1 MLYVFHVDT
10 GRMLTFE
17 MSKAL
22 ENVRSLKETIERHHG
37 IPSASIVLLVSG
49 GEVLQDTN
57 RVCNYSAGT
66 DTNPIYMFSKSVL
79 DTRNQPA
86 PWPSIETDNDLKA
99 QVDKC
104 LELPATYGTVV
115 TRSLLAQQIC
125 EMAKEEAK
133 TCETLIHEQHLQQQG
148 WAAVV
153 ANMEDSVT
161 EFQERV
167 ADFYR
172 RYEEHRQRYNEHME
186 ILSAF
191 DNDLK
196 QLSEIPILS
205 TLMENA
211 ASRPFGNFDEVYA
224 DASHTANS
232 TSSGS
237 VKTTSNSEPASAAIA
252 TSATSATATADVEG
266 ATSSQTN
273 EAEEKIVALVGSG
286 SGEQQQDGSS
296 MSDKDKA
303 KCISLLDWIS
313 ASEGQRMLKRMAE
326 ECTSGLEQFEK
337 ATVGLKQ
344 NIDKAVEA
352 SQRGDI
358 KEIKGLEERLCDLDK
373 VMYEA
378 RKIVSDQNELA
389 QSFQQNQNRANT
401 LGDTSIL
408 PDLCASHK
416 SQLIV
421 MLQNHKNLRDIRR
434 RCAKCKEELGNNLF
448 QRLRYIIHV
457 ETRVWE
463 IDNSILF
470 YHTCLKRLQ
479 KHLGIIEQIHMAPCM
494 YVSAVTE
501 VVRRRMFSSSFLRW
515 ASDLACRLMT
525 IHNEEV
531 MRRHEFTAQFEGH
544 FLSTLFP
551 GMDDMPPSYAIQ
563 APSIFDSSLPALN
576 KRDLQ
581 ELSTFL
587 PELTEKIQLPN
598 IDSVIDFFSSR
609 SVEGTNQSKSSG
621 LQEYPPDL
629 GTGEAPTA
637 STIDGKGDADS
648 ASTAQ
653 QQPTKEGCESE
664 TDTEEFEKVGQS
676 RRRSRSKPAVDTC
689 SMATSTERV
698 LQASAETLTE
708 ENLGTTRLEVEKLK
722 TILRTVYQ
730 LSQSSISFLREQLSA
745 VRAESASN
753 RAEFRS
759 KLEAINRAWA
769 DIQQEARNRER
780 ETIQQLTVDHELEM
794 NDLRKSIHQKD
805 DEMQS
810 LRSDNSMIKASH
822 IETVSKYESEKRELN
837 VTVEEMKEVVRKLEQ
852 RLADVEV
859 DRKKAIQEAVEQ
871 LEHKHKTEIES
882 LRCRYK
888 LMTSMDRSPSD
899 TSLEKI
905 EKPDMIDIASHEQLL
920 AQAREDFNRE
930 KERAI
935 KTAIEEERQRWESS
949 TVTIKPQQRSMASSP
964 GTPTGSHDIYKRI
977 LEEKERQLDELR
989 DKESVL
995 MRENQRYKET
1005 IQSLTDPELGSHQ
1018 LNMKDQLEALERE
1031 KQQLSR
1037 ELEKLQNKPSAGV
1050 AVQSCSKGD
1059 LVVIVYNSTY
1069 DQYTIVQNAPVL
1081 FFLHA
1086 DSYAAFGLTELVAGQ
1101 VPRIIHCMGT
1111 VVDKDYCHARKDG
1124 NRYKVSRGTR
1134 FYRVKVKPVPSSG
1147 GGSSGSLSAS
1157 VSSGTSRSAGAD
1169 SDKNSHKKEK
1179 SKMSRSSSTITE
1191 QGLAAAMSSVVT
1203 TTTGTSPG
1211 LLIDSFA
1218 QTEQL
1223 GSPTG
1228 KLEED
1233 SAIKSSTSRDMI
1245 DSGVVEQ
1252 NLQNLH
1258 QQRISTYKER
1268 NISVTDDEDV
1278 GYGGGAGS
1286 ASASVDE
1293 SEQQQQ
1299 TRLRYESVCEEEQPE
1314 EVEEEVVD
1322 QQQAA
1327 QDGGNTTA
1335 APPSLEP
1342 IPELAVDTVDA
1353 PSSSVFLST
1362 STGSS
1367 IAEELVAT
1375 SSTAGSL
1382 HQMTTLADDVSDS
1395 ADSEYRSLETRD
1407 DDDDDYCLE

>member
-1 MLYVFHVDT
+1 M
-10 GRMLTFE
+10 
-17 MSKAL
+17 
-22 ENVRSLKETIERHHG
+22 
-37 IPSASIVLLVSG
+37 
-49 GEVLQDTN
+49 
-57 RVCNYSAGT
+57 
-66 DTNPIYMFSKSVL
+66 
-79 DTRNQPA
+79 
-86 PWPSIETDNDLKA
+86 
-99 QVDKC
+99 
-104 LELPATYGTVV
+104 
-115 TRSLLAQQIC
+115 
-125 EMAKEEAK
+125 
-133 TCETLIHEQHLQQQG
+133 
-148 WAAVV
+148 
-153 ANMEDSVT
+153 T

-172 RYEEHRQRYNEHME
+172 RYEEHRQRYTEHME

-191 DNDLK
+191 DHDLK

-211 ASRPFGNFDEVYA
+211 ASRPFGNFDEAYV
-224 DASHTANS
+224 DAGNTANS

-237 VKTTSNSEPASAAIA
+237 VKTTSNSEPSTVAVAAEA
-252 TSATSATATADVEG
+252 TKTNADG
-266 ATSSQTN
+266 TTG
-273 EAEEKIVALVGSG
+273 EEKAVALAGSG
-286 SGEQQQDGSS
+286 SVEQQQVGSS
-296 MSDKDKA
+296 SISDKDKA

-337 ATVGLKQ
+337 HTVGLKQ

-470 YHTCLKRLQ
+470 YHTSLKRLQ

-515 ASDLACRLMT
+515 ASDLACRLIT

-621 LQEYPPDL
+621 LQEYPPDM
-629 GTGEAPTA
+629 GAMEATA
-637 STIDGKGDADS
+637 IDGKGDADS
-648 ASTAQ
+648 ATTA

-676 RRRSRSKPAVDTC
+676 PIDRRRRSRSKAPTVDTC

-745 VRAESASN
+745 VRTESASN

-769 DIQQEARNRER
+769 AIQEEARNRER

-837 VTVEEMKEVVRKLEQ
+837 VTVEEMKEVVRKLEH

-1005 IQSLTDPELGSHQ
+1005 IQSLTDPELGSNQ
-1018 LNMKDQLEALERE
+1018 LNLKEQLEALERE

-1037 ELEKLQNKPSAGV
+1037 ELERHQNRPSGGV
-1050 AVQSCSKGD
+1050 SIQSCSKGD
-1059 LVVIVYNSTY
+1059 LVMIVYNSTY

-1081 FFLHA
+1081 YFLHA

-1134 FYRVKVKPVPSSG
+1134 FYRVKVKPVPSGGGSG

-1157 VSSGTSRSAGAD
+1157 VSSGTSRSAAAD
-1169 SDKNSHKKEK
+1169 SDKHSHKKEK

-1191 QGLAAAMSSVVT
+1191 QGLAAAINSVVTGTT

-1223 GSPTG
+1223 GSPLG
-1228 KLEED
+1228 QMED
-1233 SAIKSSTSRDMI
+1233 SAIKTSASRDMI
-1245 DSGVVEQ
+1245 DSGVAEQ
-1252 NLQNLH
+1252 NLQNQH
-1258 QQRISTYKER
+1258 QRISTYKER

-1293 SEQQQQ
+1293 SDSQQQQ

-1314 EVEEEVVD
+1314 GEEEREEVVE
-1322 QQQAA
+1322 QQQQPAPE
-1327 QDGGNTTA
+1327 GGNTTVNYY
-1335 APPSLEP
+1335 L
-1342 IPELAVDTVDA
+1342 
-1353 PSSSVFLST
+1353 
-1362 STGSS
+1362 
-1367 IAEELVAT
+1367 
-1375 SSTAGSL
+1375 
-1382 HQMTTLADDVSDS
+1382 
-1395 ADSEYRSLETRD
+1395 
-1407 DDDDDYCLE
+1407 

>member
-22 ENVRSLKETIERHHG
+22 EIVRSLKETIERHHG
-37 IPSASIVLLVSG
+37 IPCASIVLLVSG
-49 GEVLQDTN
+49 GEVLQDTQ

-79 DTRNQPA
+79 DARNQPA

-104 LELPATYGTVV
+104 LELPATYNTVV

-153 ANMEDSVT
+153 ANMEDSVM

-172 RYEEHRQRYNEHME
+172 RYEEHRQRFTEHME

-191 DNDLK
+191 DHDLK

-211 ASRPFGNFDEVYA
+211 ASRPFGNFDEAYV
-224 DASHTANS
+224 DAGNTANS

-237 VKTTSNSEPASAAIA
+237 VKTTSNSEPATAAIA
-252 TSATSATATADVEG
+252 AAASTTDAEG
-266 ATSSQTN
+266 TTPSQG
-273 EAEEKIVALVGSG
+273 EEKAVALAGSG
-286 SGEQQQDGSS
+286 SAEQQQTGSS
-296 MSDKDKA
+296 GISDKDKA

-337 ATVGLKQ
+337 HTVGLKQ

-470 YHTCLKRLQ
+470 YHTSLKRLQ

-621 LQEYPPDL
+621 LQEYPPDM
-629 GTGEAPTA
+629 GAAEPTA
-637 STIDGKGDADS
+637 IDGKGDADS
-648 ASTAQ
+648 ATTA

-676 RRRSRSKPAVDTC
+676 PIDRRRRSRSKVPPVDTC

-745 VRAESASN
+745 VRTESASN

-769 DIQQEARNRER
+769 AIQEEARNRER

-837 VTVEEMKEVVRKLEQ
+837 VTVDEMKEVVRKLEQ

-995 MRENQRYKET
+995 IRENQRYKET
-1005 IQSLTDPELGSHQ
+1005 IQSLTDPELGSNQ
-1018 LNMKDQLEALERE
+1018 LNLKEQLEALERE

-1037 ELEKLQNKPSAGV
+1037 ELERHQNRPSGGV
-1050 AVQSCSKGD
+1050 SIQSCSKGD
-1059 LVVIVYNSTY
+1059 LVMIVYNSTY

-1081 FFLHA
+1081 YFLHA

-1134 FYRVKVKPVPSSG
+1134 FYRVKVKPVPGGSGGSSG
-1147 GGSSGSLSAS
+1147 GGSSASLSAS
-1157 VSSGTSRSAGAD
+1157 VSSGTSRSAAAD
-1169 SDKNSHKKEK
+1169 SDKHSHKKEK

-1191 QGLAAAMSSVVT
+1191 QGLAAAINSVVTSTT

-1223 GSPTG
+1223 GSPLG
-1228 KLEED
+1228 QMED
-1233 SAIKSSTSRDMI
+1233 SAIKTSASRDMI
-1245 DSGVVEQ
+1245 DSGVAEQ
-1252 NLQNLH
+1252 NLQNQQQQ

-1293 SEQQQQ
+1293 SDSQQQQ

-1314 EVEEEVVD
+1314 AEEEQEDVVD
-1322 QQQAA
+1322 QQQQPAPE
-1327 QDGGNTTA
+1327 GGNTTLMLLRA
-1335 APPSLEP
+1335 L
-1342 IPELAVDTVDA
+1342 L
-1353 PSSSVFLST
+1353 L
-1362 STGSS
+1362 
-1367 IAEELVAT
+1367 LN
-1375 SSTAGSL
+1375 
-1382 HQMTTLADDVSDS
+1382 DD
-1395 ADSEYRSLETRD
+1395 E
-1407 DDDDDYCLE
+1407 

>member
-49 GEVLQDTN
+49 GEVLQDNN

-104 LELPATYGTVV
+104 LELPATYATVV

-153 ANMEDSVT
+153 ANMEDSVA

-167 ADFYR
+167 VDFYR
-172 RYEEHRQRYNEHME
+172 RYEEHRQRYSEHME

-224 DASHTANS
+224 DASNTANS

-237 VKTTSNSEPASAAIA
+237 IKTTSNSEPASATIA
-252 TSATSATATADVEG
+252 TSATAVVAAADTEG
-266 ATSSQTN
+266 TTPSQTN
-273 EAEEKIVALVGSG
+273 GEEQRTVALAGSA
-286 SGEQQQDGSS
+286 SVEQPQQHDGSN
-296 MSDKDKA
+296 MSEKDKA

-326 ECTSGLEQFEK
+326 ECTGGLEQFDR

-621 LQEYPPDL
+621 LQEYPPNMESA
-629 GTGEAPTA
+629 EATA
-637 STIDGKGDADS
+637 TALDGKRDVDS
-648 ASTAQ
+648 ATTAQ
-653 QQPTKEGCESE
+653 HHQMKEGCESE

-676 RRRSRSKPAVDTC
+676 PNDRRRRSRSKAVVDTC

-730 LSQSSISFLREQLSA
+730 LSQSSISFLREQLTA
-745 VRAESASN
+745 ARTESASN
-753 RAEFRS
+753 RAEFHC

-769 DIQQEARNRER
+769 DIQKEARNRER

-837 VTVEEMKEVVRKLEQ
+837 VTVEEMKEVVKKLEQ
-852 RLADVEV
+852 QLADVEV

-935 KTAIEEERQRWESS
+935 KTAIEDERQRWESS

-964 GTPTGSHDIYKRI
+964 GTPMGSHDIYKRI

-995 MRENQRYKET
+995 IRENQRYKET
-1005 IQSLTDPELGSHQ
+1005 IQSLTDPELASNQ

-1037 ELEKLQNKPSAGV
+1037 ELERLQNKPSGGV
-1050 AVQSCSKGD
+1050 SIQSCSKGD
-1059 LVVIVYNSTY
+1059 LVMIVYNSTY

-1081 FFLHA
+1081 YFLHA

-1147 GGSSGSLSAS
+1147 GASGSSGSLSAS
-1157 VSSGTSRSAGAD
+1157 VSSGTSRSAVAD
-1169 SDKNSHKKEK
+1169 SDKHSHKKEK

-1191 QGLAAAMSSVVT
+1191 QGLVAAINSVVT

-1223 GSPTG
+1223 GSPGTQM
-1228 KLEED
+1228 ED

-1252 NLQNLH
+1252 NQKN
-1258 QQRISTYKER
+1258 QQERISTYKER

-1293 SEQQQQ
+1293 SDSQQQQQQ

-1314 EVEEEVVD
+1314 EEDEHEQELAD
-1322 QQQAA
+1322 QQQSAPE
-1327 QDGGNTTA
+1327 GGNTTVNFN
-1335 APPSLEP
+1335 L
-1342 IPELAVDTVDA
+1342 
-1353 PSSSVFLST
+1353 
-1362 STGSS
+1362 
-1367 IAEELVAT
+1367 
-1375 SSTAGSL
+1375 
-1382 HQMTTLADDVSDS
+1382 
-1395 ADSEYRSLETRD
+1395 
-1407 DDDDDYCLE
+1407 